1 MRVPTATYR
10 IQFHANFKFADAE
23 NLIPYLHELG
33 VSHLYSSPPVKAR
46 RGSHHGYDVADP
58 LRINVELGTEQEVNR
73 LVERLHQYDMGLLVD
88 IVPNHMA
95 ASPENPWWM
104 DVLENGR
111 ESTYALFFDIDWD
124 APGSKFPEIH
134 KNHIVLPILTDLYD
148 RVLTDQRIALHID
161 EKGFYLEAEGNRIPI
176 NPSTYAPILEPCID
190 LLTNSAMASQSA
202 ADQIRR
208 ILADLRAL
216 SPGAVGARSQIKRD
230 LWQIYLAVPSIRAT
244 LDETMRAFNGTKG
257 DAASFTQLDSLI
269 SLQTYRPAFWR
280 TSTEEVNYR
289 RFFGLNDLIALRE
302 EDPKVFESVHAL
314 IFRLIAENKISG
326 LRVDHIDGLRD
337 PLEYLQRLQAVRK
350 LSEEEDNDALNIYT
364 VVEKIT
370 SGGETL
376 PAEWPAA
383 GTTGYDFANAV
394 NTLFVDAKGSR
405 DLEAIYRD
413 FTGINSSFT
422 DTWYVRKKQVME
434 DIFPS
439 DIRSLSFRL
448 GRLAAFD
455 RLGRDIPMHELVRGL
470 KEITARLG
478 IYRTYCRSFELPKR
492 DRSYL
497 EEAIRIARDRT
508 PSRVVSEPAFDFL
521 KRIFLLEV
529 GPKMPDHKDEW
540 LDFIMRW
547 QQFTGAV
554 MAKGFEDTA
563 FFVHHGLISLNEVGA
578 NPFRRHVRFG
588 VNAFHQYNHRKL
600 EEHHFTLNAT
610 STHDTKWSE
619 DVRARINVLS
629 ELPEE
634 WKSRLLRWAELNQP
648 KKNEVDGRVVPS
660 PNEEILLYQS
670 MLGVWPFEPLEEV
683 DLPSLAGRIETFMLK
698 ATREA
703 KTHSNWISPNERHEA
718 ALHDFTSGILNLS
731 PENRFLTEFSE
742 FARKI
747 AVYGAANGYSQV
759 LLKLTSP
766 GVPDLYQGTEL
777 WRLSLTDP
785 DNRRPV
791 SFPKRVD
798 FLEELKNMQLES
810 ASEKFAELLGTW
822 EDGRLKLWLTKCVLN
837 FRRAHRELFLRG
849 GYVPIEVEGQ
859 HRESVC
865 SFARVSENEWALVV
879 APRLVTRVVGP
890 GKFAIADAWGDG
902 TLKLPSRAHS
912 RWQNLFT
919 HEKLVA
925 TGSGRQKSLRL
936 KDVFS
941 RLPFALLAQEFQG

>member
-1 MRVPTATYR
+1 MPTATYR
-10 IQFHANFKFADAE
+10 IQFHENFKFADAE

-33 VSHLYSSPPVKAR
+33 VSHLYSSPPVKSR
-46 RGSHHGYDVADP
+46 RGSRHGYDVADP
-58 LRINVELGTEQEVNR
+58 LRINSELGTEQEVNQ
-73 LVERLHQYDMGLLVD
+73 LVEQLRQHGMGLLLD

-111 ESTYALFFDIDWD
+111 DSTYAAFFDIDWE
-124 APGSKFPEIH
+124 APGTKFPEVQ

-148 RVLTDQRIALHID
+148 RVLTDQRIALRVD
-161 EKGFYLEAEGNRIPI
+161 EKGFYIEAEGNRIPI
-176 NPSTYAPILEPCID
+176 NSKTYAPILETCID
-190 LLTNSAMASQSA
+190 LLTKSAVASQSA
-202 ADQIRR
+202 GDQIRR
-208 ILADLRAL
+208 ILADVRAL
-216 SPGAVGARSQIKRD
+216 APGAVGARSQIKRD
-230 LWQIYLAVPSIRAT
+230 LWQIYLAVLPIRAA
-244 LDETMRAFNGTKG
+244 LDETIRTFNGTKG
-257 DAASFTQLDSLI
+257 DAASFARLDSLI
-269 SLQTYRPAFWR
+269 SLQMYRPAFWR

-314 IFRLIAENKISG
+314 IFRLIAENKING
-326 LRVDHIDGLRD
+326 LRVDHVDGLRD
-337 PLEYLQRLQAVRK
+337 PLEYLRRLQAVPK
-350 LSEEEDNDALNIYT
+350 VSEEEDSDALNIYT

-370 SGGETL
+370 SGAETL
-376 PAEWPAA
+376 PAEWPVA

-405 DLEAIYRD
+405 DLEVIYRD
-413 FTGINSSFT
+413 FTGIHSSFT

-434 DIFPS
+434 DIFAS

-448 GRLAAFD
+448 GGLAAFD

-492 DRSYL
+492 DRPYI

-508 PSRVVSEPAFDFL
+508 PKRVVSEPAFDFL
-521 KRIFLLEV
+521 QRILLVEAT
-529 GPKMPDHKDEW
+529 PMTTDHNNEW

-588 VNAFHQYNHRKL
+588 VNAFHRYNQRML
-600 EEHHFTLNAT
+600 AEHPFTLNAT

-634 WKSRLLRWAELNQP
+634 WKSRLARWAELNQP
-648 KKNEVDGRVVPS
+648 KKSEVDGRVVPS

-670 MLGVWPFEPLEEV
+670 MLGVWPFEPLEQV
-683 DLPSLAGRIETFMLK
+683 DLPSLEERIETFMLK

-703 KTHSNWISPNERHEA
+703 KTHSNWVSPNERHEA
-718 ALHDFTSGILNLS
+718 ALHDFTSGILNPS
-731 PENRFLTEFSE
+731 PQNRFLTEFSE

-747 AVYGAANGYSQV
+747 AVYGAANGYSQA
-759 LLKLTSP
+759 LLKMTSP

-791 SFPKRVD
+791 SFPRRVD
-798 FLEELKNMQLES
+798 FLEELKNLQPES
-810 ASEKFAELLGTW
+810 APEKFAKLLGTW

-837 FRRAHRELFLRG
+837 FRRAHRELFLRAS
-849 GYVPIEVEGQ
+849 YVPIVVDGQ
-859 HRESVC
+859 HCESVC
-865 SFARVSENEWALVV
+865 SFARVANNEWILVV
-879 APRLVTRVVGP
+879 APRLMTRVVGP
-890 GKFAIADAWGDG
+890 GKFPIADAWGDG
-902 TLKLPSRAHS
+902 TLKLPRRAPS
-912 RWQNLFT
+912 KWQNLFT
-919 HEKLVA
+919 CQKLVA
-925 TGSGRQKSLRL
+925 NVSRRKKSLRL

-941 RLPFALLAQEFQG
+941 HLPFALLVHEFQG